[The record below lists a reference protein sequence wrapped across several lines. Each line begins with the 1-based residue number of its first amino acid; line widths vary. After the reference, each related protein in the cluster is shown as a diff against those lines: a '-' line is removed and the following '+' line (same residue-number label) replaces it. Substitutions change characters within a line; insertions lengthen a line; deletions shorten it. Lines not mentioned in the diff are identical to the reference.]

1 MMRARYVIVG
11 VAAAVLVAFVGYR
24 ELRPSTTTAKK
35 AAHGHAHAPGDS
47 GHAGGKDEHHHAGH
61 KHGSREQ
68 GEGFIKF
75 IKFTAAQIE
84 ATGLEI
90 APAAAGTLIKE
101 IAVPGRIVINA
112 DQQAKIVPRL
122 PGTVAKIN
130 KRMGEA
136 VAENEILAV
145 LESREMA
152 DAKADYLAAWRAEE
166 LARSILVREERL
178 WKQKV
183 TAEQDFLNARNAQQS
198 AKIKFDLAHQRLH
211 TMGLGE
217 EEIEALPSVTDEA
230 KFRFYEI
237 RSPIAGRVTSRNLI
251 LGQWVG
257 TDKEIFTVAELS
269 TVWLEL
275 AISPN
280 DLGFAKEGQDVRVQ
294 SGSQRATGKIVAVSP
309 VIDPDTRA
317 AKAVAEIDNTLGAW
331 KLGDFA
337 AVQLIGGRQEANL
350 IVPREAL
357 QTIKGLKAVFV
368 SEGEGFKLRAVT
380 TGREDSANIEILG
393 GLEFGEPIAT
403 NNTFILKA
411 ELGKAEAE
419 HQH

>member
-1 MMRARYVIVG
+1 MMRAKYVIVG
-11 VAAAVLVAFVGYR
+11 LAAAALVAFVGYR
-24 ELRPSTTTAKK
+24 ELRPGTPTAKQ
-35 AAHGHAHAPGDS
+35 AGHGHAHAPGDS
-47 GHAGGKDEHHHAGH
+47 GHAGGKEEHHHAGH
-61 KHGSREQ
+61 NHGSREQ
-68 GEGFIKF
+68 SGGFV
-75 IKFTAAQIE
+75 KFTAAQIE
-84 ATGLEI
+84 AAGLDI
-90 APAAAGTLIKE
+90 APAASGTLIKE

-136 VAENEILAV
+136 VAENEMLAV

-152 DAKADYLAAWRAEE
+152 DAKAEYLAAWRAEE
-166 LARSILVREERL
+166 LARSIFVREERL

-198 AKIKFDLAHQRLH
+198 AKIKLDLAHQRLH

-237 RSPIAGRVTSRNLI
+237 RSPIAGRVTSRNLT
-251 LGQWVG
+251 LGQWLG

-275 AISPN
+275 AIPPN

-294 SGSQRATGKIVAVSP
+294 SGSQRATGKIVALSP

-317 AKAVAEIDNTLGAW
+317 AKAVAEIDNTLGTW
-331 KLGDFA
+331 QLGDFA

-368 SEGEGFKLRAVT
+368 SEGEGFKMRAVT
-380 TGREDSANIEILG
+380 TGREDSANIEILA

-403 NNTFILKA
+403 KNTFILKA

>member
-1 MMRARYVIVG
+1 MMRARYIIVG
-11 VAAAVLVAFVGYR
+11 LAAAALVAFVGYR
-24 ELRPSTTTAKK
+24 ELRPGTTTAKK
-35 AAHGHAHAPGDS
+35 TAHGHAHAPGDS
-47 GHAGGKDEHHHAGH
+47 GHAGGKEEHHHAGH
-61 KHGSREQ
+61 NHGSREQ
-68 GEGFIKF
+68 GDGFV
-75 IKFTAAQIE
+75 KFTAAQIE
-84 ATGLEI
+84 AAGLEI
-90 APAAAGTLIKE
+90 TPAASGTLIKE

-130 KRMGEA
+130 KRMGEV

-166 LARSILVREERL
+166 LARSIFVREERL

-183 TAEQDFLNARNAQQS
+183 TAEQDLLNARNAQQS
-198 AKIKFDLAHQRLH
+198 AKIKLDLAHQRLH

-217 EEIEALPSVTDEA
+217 EEIEALPSLTDEA

-275 AISPN
+275 AIPPN

-294 SGSQRATGKIVAVSP
+294 SGSQRATGKIVALSP

-317 AKAVAEIDNTLGAW
+317 AKAVAEIDNALGAW

-337 AVQLIGGRQEANL
+337 AVQLIGGPQEANL

-368 SEGEGFKLRAVT
+368 SEGEGFKMRAVT

-393 GLEFGEPIAT
+393 GLAFGEPIAT
-403 NNTFILKA
+403 KNTFILKA